1 MPTQERVGDSLISAF
16 MGAGITKLGDLLDHE
31 NGRWKL
37 ALEVSAQTGL
47 RSLRLVA
54 DLLGRLR
61 VSLPNSLSAAENS
74 VVAGT
79 PEQRTVCRDPN
90 EPSATS
96 PFPTHLGQGMA
107 DTGES
112 GRSAG
117 NVWRDTDKQ
126 NQNKIKWL
134 SSSLALLGAA

>member
-1 MPTQERVGDSLISAF
+1 MSRTPDQNYGTEEPLFFNPLMPTQERVGDSLISAF

-61 VSLPNSLSAAENS
+61 LSLPTSLCCSK
-74 VVAGT
+74 
-79 PEQRTVCRDPN
+79 QRCSWNTR
-90 EPSATS
+90 
-96 PFPTHLGQGMA
+96 
-107 DTGES
+107 TG
-112 GRSAG
+112 GF
-117 NVWRDTDKQ
+117 
-126 NQNKIKWL
+126 L
-134 SSSLALLGAA
+134 